1 MKRRDRGGGG
11 DGFERELEGL
21 KAGRAARDDASG
33 LQGNTYRAER
43 SVT

>member
-1 MKRRDRGGGG
+1 MKKRERGGG
-11 DGFERELEGL
+11 DGFEREPEGL

-33 LQGNTYRAER
+33 LQGNINCAER